1 MYSDSIAGQFAQS
14 IRYFIGY
21 LSKRVPVK
29 LCAEVCFASPMS
41 DVRCPI
47 MLKASLRCLIFNKN
61 LRRPYGIY
69 ADSY

>member
-29 LCAEVCFASPMS
+29 LCAAVCFASPI
-41 DVRCPI
+41 R
-47 MLKASLRCLIFNKN
+47 LKASQRCLIFNRN

>member
-29 LCAEVCFASPMS
+29 LCAEVCFASPI
-41 DVRCPI
+41 R
-47 MLKASLRCLIFNKN
+47 LKASLRCLIFNRN

>member
-41 DVRCPI
+41 DHAESEPA
-47 MLKASLRCLIFNKN
+47 MPNF
-61 LRRPYGIY
+61 
-69 ADSY
+69 